1 MYIDKMNLFILI
13 YFVRDIEWLLIHGMT
28 SIRTIQSEKNNTRSK
43 KAIYIKFYIFDEIHK
58 KYNLIIYLYYFYN
71 YKKNSNRI

>member
-71 YKKNSNRI
+71 YKKN

>member
-13 YFVRDIEWLLIHGMT
+13 YFVRDIEWLLIHWMT

-71 YKKNSNRI
+71 YKKN